1 MKAMFSL
8 KSFLIW
14 LVFDEGVG
22 EWQRKEW
29 VCSAQK

>member
-1 MKAMFSL
+1 MKTMFSL

-29 VCSAQK
+29 VCSTQN

>member
-1 MKAMFSL
+1 MKTLFSL

-29 VCSAQK
+29 VCSSHN